1 MFSSEVITFFFIS
14 VIASFHIL
22 KLLDKF
28 GATTLSKIILAFAC
42 LSSIYCLLAG
52 LFLLIGWQDPLSA
65 ASSESL
71 ADTHSRYKGLL
82 FFAIKYWPYFLII
95 LGIGSTFMHLKTLL
109 ELLKKSRI
117 NA

>member
-28 GATTLSKIILAFAC
+28 GAVTLTKIILAFAC

-52 LFLLIGWQDPLSA
+52 LFLLTGWQDPLSA
-65 ASSESL
+65 TSAESL
-71 ADTHSRYKGLL
+71 ANTHSRYKALL
-82 FFAIKYWPYFLII
+82 FVAIKYWPYFLII
-95 LGIGSTFMHLKTLL
+95 LGVGSTFTYSRTLL
-109 ELLKKSRI
+109 GLLKRSRI